1 MGRRDIIWIS
11 LESVRYD
18 RTTVGGHSRET
29 TPRLRTLLQR
39 PDSLSFNSCFS
50 HDIWTRSSTA
60 SILTGRAPSDHRT
73 WTDDAKLPDEIRTI
87 PEQLSAAGYQTVGI
101 SPNPQ
106 FSSATGLDRGF
117 DDFHYLTRQTLF
129 DELSPVDIAKYL
141 FNIRRHSAGFTTN
154 TKAHATGYLSN
165 ILAKRHIRDAG
176 ETNTPLFLYT
186 HLGDTHHAYYPPVAW
201 QSRFSNEI
209 PSSLDEALSFA
220 LSFSDDLHEHIA
232 SGVPFT
238 EEEWQMIEVMY
249 DTTLAYVDS
258 LIGELVESV
267 QAHLEDPIIVVTAD
281 HGELFG
287 EEGLLAHMLVT
298 NTAVSH
304 VPLVVSG
311 LDLNDDL
318 QTQLI
323 QPADVMAMLSETLD
337 IDLSVPAG
345 QDIRS
350 DPRSFAVTQR
360 SGKRARHKRELIS
373 ERNPDFDG
381 SRFYPGDLTSI
392 RNQHFRYQR
401 SGDDFDLF
409 ELPDETTDISGE
421 RQDLVEKWD
430 ARLSNW
436 LSDHSR
442 VQNEDNVAEFDSDM
456 QQQLRDLG
464 YL

>member
-1 MGRRDIIWIS
+1 MGRRDIIWIT

-18 RTTVGGHSRET
+18 RTTVGGHFRDT
-29 TPRLRTLLQR
+29 TPQLQTLSQR
-39 PDSLSFNSCFS
+39 SDSLSFDSCFS

-73 WTDDAKLPDEIRTI
+73 WTDEAKLPDEIRTI
-87 PEQLSAAGYQTVGI
+87 PECLSAAGYQTVGI

-106 FSSATGLDRGF
+106 FSSATELDRGF

-129 DELSPVDIAKYL
+129 NELSLRDIMKYL

-154 TKAHATGYLSN
+154 TKAHTTGYLSN
-165 ILAKRHIRDAG
+165 TLAKRHIRDARKAD
-176 ETNTPLFLYT
+176 TPLFLYT

-201 QSRFSNEI
+201 QSRFSNEL
-209 PSSLDEALSFA
+209 PSSLDDALSFA

-232 SGVPFT
+232 SGVPFS
-238 EEEWQMIEVMY
+238 EEEWQMINVMY

-258 LIGELVESV
+258 LIGELVEY
-267 QAHLEDPIIVVTAD
+267 AHANLEDPIVVVTAD

-311 LDLNDDL
+311 LDLDDEFRK
-318 QTQLI
+318 QLI
-323 QPADVMAMLSETLD
+323 QPADVMAMLSEILD
-337 IDLSVPAG
+337 IDFSVPAG

-350 DPRSFAVTQR
+350 NPRSFAVTQR
-360 SGKRARHKRELIS
+360 SGKRARHKQELIL
-373 ERNPDFDG
+373 ERNPDFDE
-381 SRFYPGDLTSI
+381 SRFYSGDLTSI
-392 RNQHFRYQR
+392 RDQRFRYQR
-401 SGDDFDLF
+401 SGDDSDLF
-409 ELPDETTDISGE
+409 KLPDETMDISSE
-421 RQDLVEKWD
+421 HQDLVEKWD
-430 ARLSNW
+430 AQLSDW

-442 VQNEDNVAEFDSDM
+442 VQYEDDVAEFDSDM